1 MTSGES
7 RRMGMYDCGSKGKLT
22 HVTPATWA
30 VNSEVSSSRVQAK
43 RTGRYSLC
51 ISLKVLCFREQRS

>member
-1 MTSGES
+1 
-7 RRMGMYDCGSKGKLT
+7 MYDCGSKGKLT